1 MRSVLIGLTACLVA
15 GCATVSMTPGEATVE
30 AALSDEQTA
39 LRLASDNYCNHAA
52 DAGWVNERN
61 GLADLAR
68 ILMNGKN
75 GTYERPL
82 EYGERIGADTAEP
95 ARLVERITSDAI
107 VARTGLEGV
116 IREAAIVR
124 DTGKDISRS
133 DVTSFER
140 ALVRAQ
146 RARRE
151 FSAALEAVEAR
162 GAEAGAAAL
171 AIEAFAIEIDRARV
185 LANDLLHRYAETGR
199 AGA

>member
-1 MRSVLIGLTACLVA
+1 MRSVLTGLTACLLA

-39 LRLASDNYCNHAA
+39 LRRASDNFCNHAA
-52 DAGWVNERN
+52 DAGWVNESS
-61 GLADLAR
+61 GLAGLAR
-68 ILMNGKN
+68 ILMNGN
-75 GTYERPL
+75 VGADDAPL
-82 EYGERIGADTAEP
+82 KYGERIDADAAEP
-95 ARLVERITSDAI
+95 AVIVDRIRSDAF
-107 VARTGLEGV
+107 VARQGLEGV

-151 FSAALEAVEAR
+151 FSAALEIVEAR
-162 GAEAGAAAL
+162 SVDAGAAAL
-171 AIEAFAIEIDRARV
+171 EIEAFAVEIDRARV
-185 LANDLLHRYAETGR
+185 LANELLHLYAETGR